1 VRERMMV
8 VYKLSGYNVEKVMR
22 KTYDKLSNVS
32 YLHYSE
38 EGDKIYMKWV
48 DKVDDATKFV
58 YDMVK
63 WNELGWK
70 ELYDKNAQNKLLGK

>member
-1 VRERMMV
+1 
-8 VYKLSGYNVEKVMR
+8 
-22 KTYDKLSNVS
+22 
-32 YLHYSE
+32 
-38 EGDKIYMKWV
+38 MKWV